1 MAKAK
6 LYSWDSRVF
15 ITLFNDEPGADDVQ
29 HFLDE
34 AENEEVVFIVSSIVP
49 VEVLKMKGQR
59 PIGQKDQ
66 AKIREFFQ
74 KDYFRWVDLSK
85 KVGEIAQD
93 LIWNHNLW
101 PKDAI
106 HLASAIEFETLS
118 KLKLDAIHSYDGDF
132 LGLNGKL
139 PIKAPAVKPVPS
151 QSVMRKLLAA
161 AKADAAKKAKSS
173 APATITATP
182 ETPEPQASPEI

>member
-6 LYSWDSRVF
+6 LYSWDSSVF

-34 AENEEVVFIVSSIVP
+34 AENEEVVIIVSAIVP
-49 VEVLKMKGQR
+49 VEVLKLKGQK
-59 PIGQKDQ
+59 PIAPKDQ
-66 AKIREFFQ
+66 TKIREFFQ

-85 KVGEIAQD
+85 KVGETAQD

-101 PKDAI
+101 PHDAI

-118 KLKLDAIHSYDGDF
+118 KLKLDAIHSYDADF
-132 LGLNGKL
+132 LKLNGKL
-139 PIKAPAVKPVPS
+139 PIKAPVVKPVPS
-151 QSVMRKLLAA
+151 QSVMRKLLTA
-161 AKADAAKKAKSS
+161 AKADAAKKAK
-173 APATITATP
+173 ATQPQPPATTQ
-182 ETPEPQASPEI
+182 PEPGV

>member
-6 LYSWDSRVF
+6 LYCWDSSVF

-29 HFLDE
+29 HFLDD
-34 AENEEVVFIVSSIVP
+34 AESAEVVFIVSSIIP
-49 VEVLKMKGQR
+49 VEVLKMKGQK
-59 PIGQKDQ
+59 PIGQKKQ
-66 AKIREFFQ
+66 AEIREFFQ

-106 HLASAIEFETLS
+106 HLASAIEFETQS

-132 LGLNGKL
+132 LALNGKL
-139 PIKAPAVKPVPS
+139 PIKAPVVKPVPA

-161 AKADAAKKAKSS
+161 AKADARKKAKTNPPETS
-173 APATITATP
+173 ASTT
-182 ETPEPQASPEI
+182 ETPESPVSPEI

>member
-6 LYSWDSRVF
+6 LYCWDSSVF
-15 ITLFNDEPGADDVQ
+15 IKLFNDEPGADDVQ

-34 AENEEVVFIVSSIVP
+34 AENEEVVIIVSSIVP
-49 VEVLKMKGQR
+49 VEVLKLKGQK
-59 PIGQKDQ
+59 PIAQKDQ
-66 AKIREFFQ
+66 NKIREFFQ

-118 KLKLDAIHSYDGDF
+118 KLKLDAIHSYDDDF
-132 LGLNGKL
+132 LKLNGKL
-139 PIKAPAVKPVPS
+139 PIKAAVTKPVPS
-151 QSVMRKLLAA
+151 QGVMRKLLAA
-161 AKADAAKKAKSS
+161 AKAEKKAKALP
-173 APATITATP
+173 APAIEIPPRRIEP
-182 ETPEPQASPEI
+182 EL